1 MSFPTSSFIS
11 SWEPILSSIFRPGEI
26 RRRFCRW
33 HLVVSNRGTDPLPSL
48 ESLKASFGEEA
59 ANRVKFVC
67 MPSIDISSR
76 EIRRKVNR
84 RESIRFLVPRAV
96 EQVIVERKLYVVDRE
111 EISPADSTQSA

>member
-1 MSFPTSSFIS
+1 
-11 SWEPILSSIFRPGEI
+11 
-26 RRRFCRW
+26 
-33 HLVVSNRGTDPLPSL
+33 
-48 ESLKASFGEEA
+48 
-59 ANRVKFVC
+59 